1 VGANIVTDHQ
11 ERSEGEG
18 RRVLFRVWK
27 DKGWKV
33 EDEKSTPKKSTAPSS
48 GSND

>member
-1 VGANIVTDHQ
+1 VGANIITVTKNGQ
-11 ERSEGEG
+11 KAKIVESS
-18 RRVLFRVWK
+18 LRVWK
-27 DKGWKV
+27 EKGWKV